1 MCVFCN
7 GLWEDN
13 RPFKHHSGR
22 AVCFG
27 EMVAVAMG
35 VWSAM
40 RGWVGVVCMAVLT
53 ACASVPEENLQ
64 AYDWELIAAHDRA
77 GAVLTADEVPGQVPA
92 RLQFVGQHMVVLH
105 LCNRVSARY
114 ERAGRHLRVALPM
127 ATKRACA
134 PPALMAWEQQVLR
147 QMPQW
152 QSYEWL
158 ATGPS
163 GMPHLVLYSSDGS
176 RWEWRA
182 VIKMQPG
189 WDDVQEPRVP

>member
-1 MCVFCN
+1 MGV
-7 GLWEDN
+7 
-13 RPFKHHSGR
+13 

-64 AYDWELIAAHDRA
+64 AYDWELVAARDRA

-114 ERAGRHLRVALPM
+114 E
-127 ATKRACA
+127 
-134 PPALMAWEQQVLR
+134 QVLR

-163 GMPHLVLYSSDGS
+163 GMPHLVLHSSDGS